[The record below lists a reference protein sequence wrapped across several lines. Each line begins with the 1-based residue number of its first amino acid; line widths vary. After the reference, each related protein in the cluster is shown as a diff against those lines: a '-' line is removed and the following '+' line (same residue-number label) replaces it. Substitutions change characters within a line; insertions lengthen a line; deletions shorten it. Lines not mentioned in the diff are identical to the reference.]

1 MRTKHLFGIFLLLL
15 CTINFAGCSDDD
27 QSPITL
33 AYEDPHIIF
42 NNEGRSITLTPFSRE
57 TIALYIKGGDGNYT
71 VTNSNKE
78 VIQANFDG
86 EKITF
91 KPVGL
96 GIASIKIEDKSN
108 NVYILTIT
116 VKYWEEN
123 NAVYQRIYII
133 QGNNLTV
140 GDKTK
145 LEKEIEKSDTE
156 KGYIFTYK
164 EPAEAGGT
172 IQIYYQNGQQKEA
185 DFEKEHIILD
195 EENAI
200 TITGNTK
207 LRDYW
212 RVTVKDDNSVFYITR
227 DFFSLIGQRSVRA
240 NFTPAPTYCYIKDVT
255 EQYITQYPALEH
267 AYIIQEVVGKR
278 Q

>member
-1 MRTKHLFGIFLLLL
+1 MRIKRLFGTLLLLL
-15 CTINFAGCSDDD
+15 CIINFAGCSDDD
-27 QSPITL
+27 PSPITL
-33 AYEDPHIIF
+33 VYENPHIIF
-42 NNEGRSITLTPFSRE
+42 NNEGRSITLSPFSGE
-57 TIALYIKGGDGNYT
+57 TTALYIKGGDGNFT
-71 VTNSNKE
+71 VTNSNKKA
-78 VIQANFDG
+78 IQTNFDG

-96 GIASIKIEDKSN
+96 GIALIKIEDKSN

-123 NAVYQRIYII
+123 NVVHQSIYII

-140 GDKTK
+140 GDKSK
-145 LEKEIEKSDTE
+145 LEKEMKQSDTE

-172 IQIYYQNGQQKEA
+172 IRVYYQNDQQKEA

-195 EENAI
+195 EESAI
-200 TITGNTK
+200 TIVGNTK

-212 RVTVKDDNSVFYITR
+212 RVTVKDDNSIFYITR

-255 EQYITQYPALEH
+255 KEYITQYPALEH

>member
-1 MRTKHLFGIFLLLL
+1 MRIKRLFGTLLLLL
-15 CTINFAGCSDDD
+15 CIINFAGCSDDD
-27 QSPITL
+27 PSPITL
-33 AYEDPHIIF
+33 VYENPHIIF
-42 NNEGRSITLTPFSRE
+42 NNEGRSITLSPFSGE
-57 TIALYIKGGDGNYT
+57 TTALYIKGGDGNFT
-71 VTNSNKE
+71 VTNSNKKA
-78 VIQANFDG
+78 IQTNFDG

-96 GIASIKIEDKSN
+96 GIALIKIEDKSN

-123 NAVYQRIYII
+123 NVVHQRIYII

-140 GDKTK
+140 GDKSK
-145 LEKEIEKSDTE
+145 LEKEMKQSDTE

-172 IQIYYQNGQQKEA
+172 IRVYYQNDQQKEA
-185 DFEKEHIILD
+185 DFEKEHIIL
-195 EENAI
+195 EESAI
-200 TITGNTK
+200 TIVGNTK

-212 RVTVKDDNSVFYITR
+212 RVTVKDDNSIFYITR
-227 DFFSLIGQRSVRA
+227 DFFSLIGQQSVRA

-255 EQYITQYPALEH
+255 KEYITQYPALEH

>member
-1 MRTKHLFGIFLLLL
+1 MRIKRLFGTLLLLL
-15 CTINFAGCSDDD
+15 CIINFAGCSDDD
-27 QSPITL
+27 PSPITL
-33 AYEDPHIIF
+33 VYENPHIIF
-42 NNEGRSITLTPFSRE
+42 NNEGRSITLSPFSGE
-57 TIALYIKGGDGNYT
+57 TTALYIKGGDGNFT
-71 VTNSNKE
+71 VTNSNKKA
-78 VIQANFDG
+78 IQTNFDG

-96 GIASIKIEDKSN
+96 GIALIKIEDKSN

-123 NAVYQRIYII
+123 NVIHQRIYII

-140 GDKTK
+140 GDKSK
-145 LEKEIEKSDTE
+145 LEKEMKQSDTE

-172 IQIYYQNGQQKEA
+172 IRVYYQNDQQKEA

-195 EENAI
+195 EESAI
-200 TITGNTK
+200 TIVGNTK

-212 RVTVKDDNSVFYITR
+212 RVTVKDDNSIFYITR
-227 DFFSLIGQRSVRA
+227 DFFSLIGQQSVRA

-255 EQYITQYPALEH
+255 KEYITQYPALEH

>member
-1 MRTKHLFGIFLLLL
+1 M
-15 CTINFAGCSDDD
+15 
-27 QSPITL
+27 
-33 AYEDPHIIF
+33 
-42 NNEGRSITLTPFSRE
+42 
-57 TIALYIKGGDGNYT
+57 
-71 VTNSNKE
+71 
-78 VIQANFDG
+78 
-86 EKITF
+86 
-91 KPVGL
+91 
-96 GIASIKIEDKSN
+96 IKIEDKSN

-123 NAVYQRIYII
+123 NAVHQRIYII

-140 GDKTK
+140 GDKSK
-145 LEKEIEKSDTE
+145 LEKEMKQSDTE

-172 IQIYYQNGQQKEA
+172 IRVYYQNDQQKEA

-195 EENAI
+195 EESAI
-200 TITGNTK
+200 TIVGNTK

-212 RVTVKDDNSVFYITR
+212 RVTVKDDNSIFYITR
-227 DFFSLIGQRSVRA
+227 DFFSLIGQQSVRA

-255 EQYITQYPALEH
+255 KEYITQYPALEH